1 VDAKDQDGIRMG
13 GNVVQ
18 EVMGLLH
25 GVFGGCGLG
34 GGECAEGNQNGS
46 VDGAA
51 VVEYVP
57 ITCWI
62 YFLSSLDMTLLL
74 FLQLF

>member
-1 VDAKDQDGIRMG
+1 MSASAALSFWFAEVRCVAVDAKDHVALGVREDGIRMG

-34 GGECAEGNQNGS
+34 GGE
-46 VDGAA
+46 
-51 VVEYVP
+51 
-57 ITCWI
+57 
-62 YFLSSLDMTLLL
+62 
-74 FLQLF
+74 